1 LERGRFRP
9 SRPSIEQ
16 FLPPIPIHR
25 SSKESRMHPTGL
37 PDVSASEQDSEGS
50 EPVNRSGSAVAPPG
64 FGYRWTVCALIFFA
78 TTINYLDRQV
88 LGILAGPLTE
98 EFGWS
103 ETDYGTIVSWFS
115 LAYGVGLMLMG
126 RVMDWIGTRRGFSL
140 SIVVWSIA
148 AMGHALA
155 SSVAGFS
162 FARAMLGLGEAGN
175 FPAAVKTVAHWFPKR
190 ERALA
195 TGIFNAGT
203 NVGAILAPIV
213 VPFLA
218 ITWGWRSAFIVTGV
232 IGFIWLIFW
241 VIMYRAPE
249 VHPRVSP
256 SELAFIRSDP
266 PEPAGKVAWGRL
278 ITHRQTWAFIV
289 GKAMTDPVWF
299 FYLFWLPKFLDAGWG
314 VALTGLAAPL
324 ITIYLVADVGSV
336 GGGWLSSRLIGRG
349 WSVNRGRK
357 TAMLVAAVLI
367 VPTALAP
374 STSSMWVAV
383 ALVSVAAAAHQA
395 WSANLFTLVSDMF
408 PRRAV
413 GSVVGI
419 GGFAGALAGMMAQ
432 RATGSLLDATGS
444 DYQIIFIFCGFAYVA
459 AWLIIHALV
468 PRMEPVKLPADE

>member
-1 LERGRFRP
+1 M
-9 SRPSIEQ
+9 Q
-16 FLPPIPIHR
+16 
-25 SSKESRMHPTGL
+25 PTGS
-37 PDVSASEQDSEGS
+37 PEVNASHPLTDTP
-50 EPVNRSGSAVAPPG
+50 EPENHAGDMPPPPG
-64 FGYRWTVCALIFFA
+64 FGYRWTVCGLIFFA

-103 ETDYGTIVSWFS
+103 EADYGRIVSWFS
-115 LAYGVGLMLMG
+115 LSYGVGLMLMG
-126 RVMDWIGTRRGFSL
+126 RLMDWIGARRGFSL

-148 AMGHALA
+148 AMGHSLA

-175 FPAAVKTVAHWFPKR
+175 FPAAVKTVANWFPKR
-190 ERALA
+190 ERAFA

-218 ITWGWRSAFIVTGV
+218 ITWGWRSAFIVTGL

-241 VIMYRAPE
+241 VVMYRAPE
-249 VHPRVSP
+249 VHPRVS
-256 SELAFIRSDP
+256 SEELAFIRSDP
-266 PEPAGKVAWGRL
+266 PESEGRVAWAKL

-314 VALTGLAAPL
+314 VKLAGLAAPL
-324 ITIYLVADVGSV
+324 ITIYLVADLGSV

-357 TAMLVAAVLI
+357 AAMLVAAGVI

-374 STSSMWVAV
+374 SMSSMWPAV
-383 ALVSVAAAAHQA
+383 ILVSIAAAAHQA

-419 GGFAGALAGMMAQ
+419 GGFAGAFAGMMAQ

-444 DYQIIFIFCGFAYVA
+444 DYQIIFLFCGFAYLA

-468 PRMEPVKLPADE
+468 PRMEPVKLPAEV